1 MSFIRIYSNVFP
13 NDSEQIMNKRCKNSS
28 FKMHPIMRCSEHPIR
43 LSVEERMTKIS
54 WKDELCCFITNLI
67 NNQSSRKKFSIHP
80 VEENHAPTSHTTWF
94 KESWRIS
101 VPPSDAPCLS
111 FYLREIP
118 RHHDQFLEGFN
129 EEDVKPC
136 LVNLNHIKIHIKD
149 LPVHPSLLID
159 TRKIVK
165 SI

>member
-1 MSFIRIYSNVFP
+1 
-13 NDSEQIMNKRCKNSS
+13 
-28 FKMHPIMRCSEHPIR
+28 
-43 LSVEERMTKIS
+43 MTKIS
-54 WKDELCCFITNLI
+54 REDELCCFITTII
-67 NNQSSRKKFSIHP
+67 NKKSSRKNFSIHP
-80 VEENHAPTSHTTWF
+80 AEQNHAATSHTTWF
-94 KESWRIS
+94 QESWRIS
-101 VPPSDAPCLS
+101 VLPSDAPCLS
-111 FYLREIP
+111 FYLREREIP

-129 EEDVKPC
+129 EEDVKPS